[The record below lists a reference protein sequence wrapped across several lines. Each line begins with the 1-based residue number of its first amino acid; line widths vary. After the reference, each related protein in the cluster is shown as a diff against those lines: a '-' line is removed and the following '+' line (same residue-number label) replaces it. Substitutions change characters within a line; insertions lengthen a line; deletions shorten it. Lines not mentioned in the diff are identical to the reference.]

1 MFPQFDLHLAIL
13 QPTALDKLPFGSLL
27 LVPYQLAPLALAL
40 LAASSFLDASSHL
53 EEALAFR
60 LPYQGTQ
67 DEVDEAS
74 FQEAAYTFAHNL
86 AKTMVEGPLD
96 KRLLLYVLR

>member
-13 QPTALDKLPFGSLL
+13 QPTGLDRLPFGSLL
-27 LVPYQLAPLALAL
+27 LVPYQLALAL
-40 LAASSFLDASSHL
+40 LAASSFLDASLPL